1 MKIIKYQYMYTCNVC
16 EDKIDSLD
24 DNLPQGWSEYSEQQH
39 VCSKHEIINIIN
51 EPCCIIKNKDDD
63 AMDKLIILKSNNNNL
78 ITQTQAQEEIQIQE
92 IPDDFVL
99 IPSGELN
106 GVKIDEFYMCKFCVT
121 EEQYRGEVGNKK
133 PAVNISYCD
142 AIAYCDVLFKETGT
156 KYRLPTSEE
165 WEYACRAGTITEFN
179 TGDKLPIE
187 QANFNSNGV
196 VDVDS
201 YNPNIWGL
209 YCIHG
214 NVWEWTSTETA
225 LYRVLRGGSWGSDAR
240 GCRSAYRYG
249 YDPSY
254 RDISVGVRLVID
266 K

>member
-1 MKIIKYQYMYTCNVC
+1 MKHTVYNYVYHYTCDIC
-16 EDKIDSLD
+16 ETSQTTSDN
-24 DNLPQGWSEYSEQQH
+24 NLPRGWTECDKKH
-39 VCSKHEIINIIN
+39 ICSNHEVFEILHTPAYIIRDKGNTAN
-51 EPCCIIKNKDDD
+51 WRLLDCVEPNLNTIKE
-63 AMDKLIILKSNNNNL
+63 
-78 ITQTQAQEEIQIQE
+78 TQS
-92 IPDDFVL
+92 IPDNFVL
-99 IPSGELN
+99 IPSGHLN
-106 GVKIDEFYMCKFCVT
+106 KTKINEFYMCKYCVT
-121 EEQYRGEVGNKK
+121 EEEYRNDIGNKK

-225 LYRVLRGGSWGSDAR
+225 LYRVLRGGSWSDIAQD
-240 GCRSAYRYG
+240 CRSAYRFND
-249 YDPSY
+249 DPSD
-254 RDISVGVRLVID
+254 RFNFVGVRLVID